1 MNDTPTVSEQ
11 SESAPAGQ
19 ESANAGA
26 VENLEELRKKAGE
39 RDQYLSLAQR
49 TRAEFENYQ
58 KRNQRER
65 EQERQYMAGQFLLE
79 MLPVLDNIERA
90 TLAAQQAGEQG
101 PLVQGVGMV
110 RQQFLDM
117 LKRHGVTRIE
127 AEGQPFDASRHQA
140 IAQMESADQPA
151 NTVVQVAQQGYVLH
165 DRVLRPAGVVVSKAP
180 ASGALAPAG
189 DKKSK

>member
-1 MNDTPTVSEQ
+1 LSDTKTASEQ
-11 SESAPAGQ
+11 PESAPNGQ
-19 ESANAGA
+19 ESADGG
-26 VENLEELRKKAGE
+26 VVVNLEELRKKAAE
-39 RDQYLSLAQR
+39 RDQYLNLAQR

-79 MLPVLDNIERA
+79 MIPVLDNIERA

-101 PLVQGVGMV
+101 PLVQGVAMV

-117 LKRHGVTRIE
+117 LKRHGVSRIE

-140 IAQMESADQPA
+140 IAQMEAADKPA

-165 DRVLRPAGVVVSKAP
+165 DRVLRPAGVVVSKSP
-180 ASGALAPAG
+180 A
-189 DKKSK
+189 DEKKSK